1 MIRIA
6 LDAMGSDNYP
16 TPDVIGG
23 VLAAREYGVEVI
35 LVGDKEKIEPVLK
48 QQELGSGVVRIMHAP
63 EMLDMHDKGE
73 ALVFKARHKDSK
85 NSMAV
90 GMDMVKNGEA
100 DAFVT
105 AGNTG
110 AAWVTALFR
119 LGRLRGVS
127 KPALAVIFPTA
138 KGHCVVLDI
147 GANPDCEPENLVQF
161 AKMGSIYAEK
171 VRGVANPRVGII
183 SNGEEEGKGNLLVR
197 ETSILLK
204 QADLNFVGNIEGKEM
219 IGGHVDVAVTD
230 GFTGN
235 VVLKTSEA
243 IAKFIVDSMKTSIL
257 NGNIMVKLGGM
268 LIKPALKKL
277 KNLMDP
283 SEEGAAPL
291 LGVNG
296 LVFIGH
302 GRSDDQAIKNAVR
315 IAKEAVESNVL
326 ESIKEKI
333 H

>member
-63 EMLDMHDKGE
+63 EMLGMHDKGE

-243 IAKFIVDSMKTSIL
+243 IAKFIMDSMKTSIL

>member
-1 MIRIA
+1 MIKIA
-6 LDAMGSDNYP
+6 LDAMGSDNFP
-16 TPDVIGG
+16 IPDVIGG
-23 VLAAREYGVEVI
+23 VLAAREFGVEVLLI
-35 LVGDKEKIEPVLK
+35 GDKEKIEPILD
-48 QQELGSGVVRIMHAP
+48 QQELGSGVVKIIHAP
-63 EMLDMHDKGE
+63 EILSMDDKGE

-138 KGHCVVLDI
+138 TGHCVVLDI
-147 GANPDCEPENLVQF
+147 GANPDCEPENLLQF

-171 VRGVANPRVGII
+171 VRGVPNPRVGII

-197 ETSILLK
+197 KATVLLN
-204 QADLNFVGNIEGKEM
+204 QAGLNFIGNIEGKEM
-219 IGGHVDVAVTD
+219 IGGQVEVAVTD

-243 IAKFIVDSMKTSIL
+243 IAKLIMDSLKTAIV
-257 NGNIMVKLGGM
+257 NGNFLVKLGGM
-268 LIKPALKKL
+268 LVKPALKKL
-277 KNLMDP
+277 KNLLDP

-302 GRSDDQAIKNAVR
+302 GRSDAQAIKNAVR
-315 IAKEAVESNVL
+315 VAKDAVESNVL

-333 H
+333 Q

>member
-48 QQELGSGVVRIMHAP
+48 QQELGGGVVRIMHAP

-90 GMDMVKNGEA
+90 GMDMVKNSEA

-119 LGRLRGVS
+119 LGRLRSVS

-243 IAKFIVDSMKTSIL
+243 IAKFIMDSMKTSIL

>member
-48 QQELGSGVVRIMHAP
+48 QQELGGGVVRIMHAP
-63 EMLDMHDKGE
+63 EMLGMHDKGE

-243 IAKFIVDSMKTSIL
+243 IAKFIMDSMKTSIL

-302 GRSDDQAIKNAVR
+302 GRSDDLAIKNAVR